1 MQQAAIPP
9 DRLRDPIKDSI
20 VGLQHGRDS
29 VRTPMQWDA
38 STFAGFSNAEPWLPI
53 ADNSHGRNVAEER
66 SDATSIY
73 HLYRR
78 LIALRRTSLA
88 LLDGAYRTV
97 MTWGSLLVFAR
108 IDDRERML
116 IALNLGSDSIPAIPR
131 AIDWR
136 GVVAAS
142 TLADRDG
149 EIVDGGVALR
159 GNEGLVIRL
168 DRDWV
173 LPSTQLT

>member
-1 MQQAAIPP
+1 
-9 DRLRDPIKDSI
+9 
-20 VGLQHGRDS
+20 
-29 VRTPMQWDA
+29 MQWDA
-38 STFAGFSNAEPWLPI
+38 SAFAGFSNAEPWLPI
-53 ADNSHGRNVAEER
+53 ADNSHGQNVAEQR
-66 SDATSIY
+66 RDATSIY

-78 LIALRRTSLA
+78 LIALRRTSPA

-97 MTWGSLLVFAR
+97 MTRGSLLVFAR

-116 IALNLGSDSIPAIPR
+116 IALNLGSDPIPAIPR
-131 AIDWR
+131 ALDWR

-149 EIVDGGVALR
+149 EVVDGGVALR
-159 GNEGLVIRL
+159 GNEGLVVRL